1 MEILFHAFVIK
12 IRITFQAE
20 LIIAGDLWVHFIW
33 CFYLL
38 NYKHLRKWKKLL
50 EMRKQFLSKA
60 GLKKMFVCRH
70 PTDQLWRCRLEIF
83 YWTSKS
89 NFFCF
94 VFWVKKTFP
103 GVTHY
108 LNIKFYFSNAC
119 LNSAETHILFP
130 STKIRSK
137 DAWFQVSIL
146 FVFFL
151 NPLSKQYGMY
161 LKVFKFRGY

>member
-1 MEILFHAFVIK
+1 MQEICEFILFDVFICW
-12 IRITFQAE
+12 
-20 LIIAGDLWVHFIW
+20 IINTWESGKNYWKW
-33 CFYLL
+33 GSNFYLCL
-38 NYKHLRKWKKLL
+38 
-50 EMRKQFLSKA
+50 
-60 GLKKMFVCRH
+60 FVCRH

-151 NPLSKQYGMY
+151 NPLSKQFGMY